1 MGNSSSLIVLVDGT
15 DVTAD
20 LIAVNGSMFYSDNTV
35 NVDRTSNTTVEVTF
49 MSGVSV
55 EVTLQVGLLAF
66 NVRLHEEFMMEGR
79 GLLGNFDR
87 NKSNE
92 FEYRNGTM
100 IPDSSSD
107 REIHNF
113 GQSCEDIEKVVII
126 ITVLSIQITLT

>member
-1 MGNSSSLIVLVDGT
+1 MGNSNSLVVLVDGT

-66 NVRLHEEFMMEGR
+66 NVRLPEEFMMEGR
-79 GLLGNFDR
+79 GLLGNFDG

>member
-1 MGNSSSLIVLVDGT
+1 MGNNISLVVMVDGT

-35 NVDRTSNTTVEVTF
+35 NVNRQSSTTVEVTF
-49 MSGVSV
+49 LSGVSV

-66 NVRLHEEFMMEGR
+66 NARLPEEFMMEGR
-79 GLLGNFDR
+79 GLLGNFDG

-92 FEYRNGTM
+92 FVYRNGTM

-113 GQSCEDIEKVVII
+113 GQSCEDTSCC
-126 ITVLSIQITLT
+126 ITVSKHPNHTLI